1 MLTIM
6 PNKMLPDG
14 TKFLLDLKRMISY
27 TGETCDTTPNKTG
40 FVNLKDTTEED
51 STQEALG

>member
-1 MLTIM
+1 
-6 PNKMLPDG
+6 MLPDG
-14 TKFLLDLKRMISY
+14 TKFLLDLKIMISY